1 MRIEDIKIS
10 QIDIPAG
17 GRVVDPTF
25 AQALGFDMVTKGQ
38 QTAIDVIEIK
48 EHFSKEEP
56 RYRLIAGRTRVAGM
70 TLMNGTTIRAQVY
83 EPGEFASEAAIK
95 LAEIT
100 ENFMRRELTVLDR
113 AYDVAAWR
121 DIYEATQGAVKPG
134 KKSISRKLATNSDDE
149 LMALSAQFSGSFT
162 EASTAAFGL
171 SRDAVFRSLK
181 IARITDDVRRA
192 ISLHKIANNQSELLA
207 LSAEAA
213 DRQLLIANLL
223 TSNPPAV
230 STVADAIAMLDHVPR
245 AEPPAPWSRVSDS
258 FQKLPEAAKRRVIEE
273 NWDFIEAMLAERK
286 AA

>member
-10 QIDIPAG
+10 QIDIPRG
-17 GRVVDPTF
+17 GRVVDPVF
-25 AQALGFDMVTKGQ
+25 AEALGLDMITKGQ
-38 QTAIDVIEIK
+38 QTSIDVIEIK
-48 EHFSKEEP
+48 EAFSKEAP

-70 TLMNGTTIRAQVY
+70 TIVKSETIRAQVY

-134 KKSISRKLATNSDDE
+134 KKSISRNLATNSDGE
-149 LMALSAQFSGSFT
+149 LMALSAQFAGSFT
-162 EASTAAFGL
+162 EAATAAFGL

-181 IARITDDVRRA
+181 ISRISDDVRRA
-192 ISLHKIANNQSELLA
+192 ISLNRIANNQSELLT
-207 LSAEAA
+207 LSAERA

-223 TSNPPAV
+223 TTNPPAV
-230 STVADAIAMLDHVPR
+230 STVADAIAMLDHVPK
-245 AEPPAPWSRVSDS
+245 AEPPAPWARVSDS
-258 FQKLPEAAKRRVIEE
+258 FQKLTEAQKRRVIEE
-273 NWDFIEAMLAERK
+273 NWDFIEGLIAERK

>member
-10 QIDIPAG
+10 QIDVNPGRRVIPP
-17 GRVVDPTF
+17 DY
-25 AQALGFDMVTKGQ
+25 AQAIGLDIISEGQ
-38 QTAIDVIEIK
+38 RTPIDVIEIK
-48 EHFSKEEP
+48 EPFSKEEP
-56 RYRLIAGRTRVAGM
+56 RYRLVVGLTRVTGM
-70 TLMNGTTIRAQVY
+70 KMMNAKTIRAQVY

-95 LAEIT
+95 LAEIK
-100 ENFMRRELTVLDR
+100 ENFLRYELTVLDR

-121 DIYEATQGAVKPG
+121 DIYELTQGAVKPG
-134 KKSISRKLATNSDDE
+134 KKAISRKLATNSDDE

-162 EASTAAFGL
+162 EAATAAFSL

-181 IARITDDVRRA
+181 ISRISYDVRQA

-207 LSAEAA
+207 LSAETD
-213 DRQLLIANLL
+213 DRQLRIAALL

-230 STVADAIAMLDHVPR
+230 STVADAIAMLDHVPK

>member
-10 QIDIPAG
+10 QIDIPPG
-17 GRVVDPTF
+17 RRVVNPIF
-25 AQALGFDMVTKGQ
+25 AEALGLDMITSGQ
-38 QTAIDVIEIK
+38 QTAIEVIEIV
-48 EHFSKEEP
+48 EPFSKEEP
-56 RYRLIAGRTRVAGM
+56 RYRLVAGLTRVTGM
-70 TLMNGTTIRAQVY
+70 RMMNAETIRAQVY
-83 EPGEFASEAAIK
+83 DRGEFASEAAIK
-95 LAEIT
+95 LAEIK

-134 KKSISRKLATNSDDE
+134 KKSISRNLATNSDGE
-149 LMALSAQFSGSFT
+149 LMALSAQFAGSFT
-162 EASTAAFGL
+162 EAATAAFGL

-181 IARITDDVRRA
+181 ISRISDDVRRV
-192 ISLHKIANNQSELLA
+192 ISLNKIANNQSELLA
-207 LSAEAA
+207 LSAESA

-230 STVADAIAMLDHVPR
+230 STVADAIAMLDHVPK
-245 AEPPAPWSRVSDS
+245 AEPPAPWARVSDS
-258 FQKLPEAAKRRVIEE
+258 FQKLSDTAKRRVIEE